1 MKREIEEQEKVIF
14 KSVLIDG
21 KKNRND
27 DIIPV
32 AEDGL
37 PGIKYKECAPTGC
50 PSRFINPLSMIGSV
64 SLSIPCKIKKL
75 SETAQVP
82 TKNNE
87 DAGWDL
93 YADEDIVIKPQE
105 RETIKTNISMEI
117 PNGYVGL
124 IWPRSGLGVKKG
136 IDVFAGVIDPSYRG
150 EIMVCLY
157 NSNHDRTKDL
167 YVKRGDRIA
176 QMLFHIIPQIT
187 MVESNELSDTSRKD
201 KGFGSSGD

>member
-1 MKREIEEQEKVIF
+1 MREIEEQEQIIF
-14 KSVLIDG
+14 KSVLIKDNES
-21 KKNRND
+21 NRND
-27 DIIPV
+27 DIFLTPI

-37 PGIKYKECAPTGC
+37 PGMRYTPTGC
-50 PSRFINPLSMIGSV
+50 PPRFINPSSIIGSV
-64 SLSIPCKIKKL
+64 NLSIPCKVKKL
-75 SETAQVP
+75 SETAQIP

-93 YADEDIVIKPQE
+93 YADEDVVIKPQE

-167 YVKRGDRIA
+167 YVKKGDRIA
-176 QMLFHIIPQIT
+176 QMLFHVIPQIT